1 VSALGAAAALA
12 LAWSSP
18 SGAEP
23 GAGTPAATTPAPAD
37 LTSLVDP
44 FVGTGSNPGTAGEV
58 GTFPGAATPFGMIQ
72 WSPDTAP
79 DREQGGGYDDADTK
93 ISGFS
98 LTHLSGAGCPVFG
111 DVPILPTTGAV
122 PRDPAGTTE
131 PFSHADESA
140 TPGSYQVRLGAPATT
155 VQLSATTRTG
165 IGQITFPPTRTAN
178 LLFKVSGSANG
189 IHASSVQI
197 HGTDEVTGS
206 VTSGYFCDSVGAYT
220 LHFVARF
227 SRPFTG
233 HGVWSGGKLHAGSS
247 TCSGSYAVACGAW
260 VAFDASTNRVVTV
273 KVGLSYVSTANAAAN
288 LEAEDPGWSLR
299 SVQQKAMQSW
309 NAALDRIDVQGGS
322 TTQEQ
327 IFYTALYH
335 SLLDPSVFS
344 DDNGQYEGFDD
355 HVHDTHGRTQY
366 TNFSGWDIYR
376 SEIPL
381 LSVIDPARVSDMMQS
396 LVVDAAQGGWLPKWP
411 LAGFDSGNM
420 NGDAADPIL
429 ADAYAY
435 GVRGFDTA
443 AALEAMLKGADRPGI
458 GPNFVQERDGL
469 PEYEQ
474 VGYVKQGEVNQ
485 PLGPTVGGS
494 ETLEYAIDDFAIAQ
508 MAQSMGDQ
516 SDYRTMMARAQNWQN
531 LFNPATGYIQARSAG
546 GTFPTGP
553 AFTPPSAALV
563 NETQGAAGFEE
574 GNAIQYTWS
583 VPQDLGTLFAL
594 MGGDAAAVSDL
605 NTFFTQLDAGP
616 FAPYDWAGNEP
627 DLWAPW
633 EYDYAGAPWRT
644 QQVVRSIADNLYSL
658 SPVGEPGNDDLGA
671 MASWYVWAAL
681 GLYPLTPGTADL
693 AMASPM
699 FPSATIHLTGGKV
712 LNLTAQGAPDV
723 YISSAAVSSGS
734 APPTPLLQ
742 PWLPAAILRTGGTV
756 DLTLTP
762 TADPAWGAGPGS
774 APPSYATFAAPA
786 VGYTRPSGALQTQTG
801 VPAPLTLGVQSD
813 VPGSTTVAWTATGPG
828 VTVVPSSGRL
838 VLPAQSPAGLFPQVS
853 TTVRL
858 TASATGTRN
867 VTFAFSVPGQ
877 SVRLP
882 TVTVAVSTG
891 G

>member
-1 VSALGAAAALA
+1 MGA
-12 LAWSSP
+12 
-18 SGAEP
+18 
-23 GAGTPAATTPAPAD
+23 D
-37 LTSLVDP
+37 
-44 FVGTGSNPGTAGEV
+44 
-58 GTFPGAATPFGMIQ
+58 PGAATPFGMIQ

-79 DREQGGGYDDADTK
+79 DPRSRAGATTAPDTK

-140 TPGSYQVRLGAPATT
+140 TPGSYQVRLGRSGHDGPA
-155 VQLSATTRTG
+155 VGDDTRTG

-206 VTSGYFCDSVGAYT
+206 VTSGFTSSDSVGAYT

-233 HGVWSGGKLHAGSS
+233 HGVCGAEASCHAGIVDLLE
-247 TCSGSYAVACGAW
+247 GSYTVACGAW
-260 VAFDASTNRVVTV
+260 VTFDASTNRARDRQGGPVLRPAPPTPPPTSRPRGPGVEPAL
-273 KVGLSYVSTANAAAN
+273 GP
-288 LEAEDPGWSLR
+288 AEGHAVMERHARPDH
-299 SVQQKAMQSW
+299 
-309 NAALDRIDVQGGS
+309 VQGGS

-458 GPNFVQERDGL
+458 GPNFVQERRR
-469 PEYEQ
+469 P
-474 VGYVKQGEVNQ
+474 
-485 PLGPTVGGS
+485 
-494 ETLEYAIDDFAIAQ
+494 
-508 MAQSMGDQ
+508 
-516 SDYRTMMARAQNWQN
+516 ARVRAGWVR
-531 LFNPATGYIQARSAG
+531 QAG
-546 GTFPTGP
+546 
-553 AFTPPSAALV
+553 
-563 NETQGAAGFEE
+563 
-574 GNAIQYTWS
+574 
-583 VPQDLGTLFAL
+583 
-594 MGGDAAAVSDL
+594 
-605 NTFFTQLDAGP
+605 
-616 FAPYDWAGNEP
+616 
-627 DLWAPW
+627 
-633 EYDYAGAPWRT
+633 
-644 QQVVRSIADNLYSL
+644 
-658 SPVGEPGNDDLGA
+658 
-671 MASWYVWAAL
+671 
-681 GLYPLTPGTADL
+681 
-693 AMASPM
+693 
-699 FPSATIHLTGGKV
+699 
-712 LNLTAQGAPDV
+712 
-723 YISSAAVSSGS
+723 
-734 APPTPLLQ
+734 
-742 PWLPAAILRTGGTV
+742 
-756 DLTLTP
+756 
-762 TADPAWGAGPGS
+762 
-774 APPSYATFAAPA
+774 
-786 VGYTRPSGALQTQTG
+786 
-801 VPAPLTLGVQSD
+801 
-813 VPGSTTVAWTATGPG
+813 
-828 VTVVPSSGRL
+828 
-838 VLPAQSPAGLFPQVS
+838 
-853 TTVRL
+853 
-858 TASATGTRN
+858 
-867 VTFAFSVPGQ
+867 
-877 SVRLP
+877 
-882 TVTVAVSTG
+882 
-891 G
+891 

>member
-1 VSALGAAAALA
+1 VIAAVAALA
-12 LAWSSP
+12 LGWSSP
-18 SGAEP
+18 SGADP
-23 GAGTPAATTPAPAD
+23 ATGSAAATTSAPAD
-37 LTSLVDP
+37 VTSLVDP
-44 FVGTGSNPGTAGEV
+44 FVGTGVGPGTAGEV
-58 GTFPGAATPFGMIQ
+58 GAFPGAATPFGMIQ

-79 DREQGGGYDDADTK
+79 DREQGGGYDYGDTK

-122 PRDPAGTTE
+122 AKDPAGTTE
-131 PFSHADESA
+131 QFSHADESA
-140 TPGSYQVRLGAPATT
+140 APGSYQVRLGSPATT

-165 IGQITFPPTRTAN
+165 IGQITFPPTRAAN

-197 HGTDEVTGS
+197 HGSDEVTGS

-227 SRPFTG
+227 SRTFTG
-233 HGVWSGGKLHAGSS
+233 HGVWDQGRLHPGSS
-247 TCSGSYAVACGAW
+247 TCSGSYVAACGAW
-260 VAFDASTNRVVTV
+260 VTFDASSDHVVTV
-273 KVGLSYVSTANAAAN
+273 KVGLSYVSAADAAAN

-299 SVQQKAMQSW
+299 AVAQKATQSW
-309 NAALDRIDVQGGS
+309 NAVLDRIDVQGGS

-327 IFYTALYH
+327 IFYTSLYH

-344 DDNGQYEGFDD
+344 DDNGRYEGFDNR
-355 HVHDTHGRTQY
+355 VHDTGGRTQY

-381 LSVIDPARVSDMMQS
+381 LSVIDPAQVSDMMQS
-396 LVVDAAQGGWLPKWP
+396 LVDDAAQSGWLPKWP
-411 LAGFDSGNM
+411 LANFDSGNM

-435 GVRGFDTA
+435 GVRGFDAA
-443 AALEAMLKGADRPGI
+443 AALKAMLKGADHPGI

-474 VGYVKQGEVNQ
+474 AGYVKQGEVNQ

-494 ETLEYAIDDFAIAQ
+494 ETLEYAVDDFAVSQ
-508 MAQSMGDQ
+508 MARSLGDQ
-516 SDYRTMMARAQNWQN
+516 SDYRTMMTRGQNWQN
-531 LFNPATGYIQARSAG
+531 LFNPATGYIQARSAS
-546 GTFPTGP
+546 GTFPAGP
-553 AFTPPSAALV
+553 AFTAPSAALV

-583 VPQDLGTLFAL
+583 VPQDLGALFAL
-594 MGGDAAAVSDL
+594 MGGDAAATADL
-605 NTFFTQLDAGP
+605 NTFFTQLNAGP
-616 FAPYDWAGNEP
+616 YAPYDWAGNEP

-644 QQVVRSIADNLYSL
+644 QQVVRTVADSLYSL

-681 GLYPLTPGTADL
+681 GLYPLTPGTANL
-693 AMASPM
+693 AVASPM
-699 FPSATIHLTGGKV
+699 FPSSTIHLAGGKV
-712 LNLTAQGAPDV
+712 LTLTARGAPDV
-723 YISSAAVSSGS
+723 YISAASVSSGS
-734 APPTPLLQ
+734 APSTPLNQ

-756 DLTLTP
+756 DFTLGP
-762 TADPAWGAGPGS
+762 AADTTWGAGPGS
-774 APPSYATFAAPA
+774 APPSYTTFAAPA

-801 VPAPLTLGVQSD
+801 VPASLTLGVQSD
-813 VPGSTTVAWTATGPG
+813 VAGTTTVAWTATAPG
-828 VTVVPSSGRL
+828 VTVVPSSGQL
-838 VLPAQSPAGLFPQVS
+838 VLPAESPSGLFPQVS
-853 TTVRL
+853 TTVGL
-858 TASATGTRN
+858 TASAAGTRN

-877 SVRLP
+877 SVHLP
-882 TVTVAVSTG
+882 SVTVAVHAEG
-891 G
+891 